1 MSLLLTDNASPGSSD
16 GMMPGFL
23 VEEGGMEKLV
33 IVAISLI
40 LRTQSLDR
48 KHVTVLFINDIDIF
62 IIIRVEEFSLV
73 ISVENALYLKNGLC
87 YCFLHLALC

>member
-23 VEEGGMEKLV
+23 VEKGGMEKVV

-40 LRTQSLDR
+40 LLNFLSMDR
-48 KHVTVLFINDIDIF
+48 NHVTYFFI
-62 IIIRVEEFSLV
+62 
-73 ISVENALYLKNGLC
+73 
-87 YCFLHLALC
+87 

>member
-16 GMMPGFL
+16 GMMPRFL

-33 IVAISLI
+33 TVAISLI
-40 LRTQSLDR
+40 LLTESLDR
-48 KHVTVLFINDIDIF
+48 KHVTVLFINDNDIF
-62 IIIRVEEFSLV
+62 IIIRVEEISLV

-87 YCFLHLALC
+87 